1 MLHITSH
8 WGDKNQNHDDTT
20 SDPLAWLFKR
30 KSEKKVLGC
39 GEIVHC

>member
-8 WGDKNQNHDDTT
+8 WGDKNQNNDDTT
-20 SDPLAWLFKR
+20 SDPLAWLFK
-30 KSEKKVLGC
+30 KKLLGC